1 MEAHSRCLSIF
12 SLYCCLREKIVSI
25 AALTAFWA
33 VSFLLVLTPG
43 ADWAYAIS
51 AGLRGRSFVLPSVIG
66 LACGA
71 MLATVAV
78 AAGVGSLVEQNPML
92 LTLLT
97 IAGAAYLAWL
107 GIAMLRHPSPVSA
120 DSEHAQAVQ
129 SGSWRWA
136 VKGASVSGLNPKQL
150 LLLLALLPQFVRPS
164 DPWPVAAQILALGA
178 LHTASCGVVYF
189 GVGWGSQSVLR
200 ARPSAALVVSR
211 ISGVLMLVI
220 AMALLIDIAVH

>member
-1 MEAHSRCLSIF
+1 MSF
-12 SLYCCLREKIVSI
+12 
-25 AALTAFWA
+25 AAITAFWA
-33 VSFLLVLTPG
+33 VSFLLVITPG
-43 ADWAYAIS
+43 ADWAYVIS
-51 AGLRGRSFVLPSVIG
+51 AGLRGRPFVLPSVVG

-71 MLATVAV
+71 LLATLAV

-107 GIAMLRHPSPVSA
+107 GIAMLRHPSQVSA
-120 DSEHAQAVQ
+120 DSEHAQK
-129 SGSWRWA
+129 GERDTWRWA

-150 LLLLALLPQFVRPS
+150 LLLLALLPQFVRPAE
-164 DPWPVAAQILALGA
+164 PWPVAAQIMALGA
-178 LHTASCGVVYF
+178 VHAGSCTLVYF

-211 ISGVLMLVI
+211 VSGVLMLVI
-220 AMALLIDIAVH
+220 ALLLLAEAALH

>member
-1 MEAHSRCLSIF
+1 MSF
-12 SLYCCLREKIVSI
+12 

-33 VSFLLVLTPG
+33 VSFLLVITPG
-43 ADWAYAIS
+43 ADWAYVIS
-51 AGLRGRSFVLPSVIG
+51 AGLRGRPFVLPSVVG

-71 MLATVAV
+71 LLATLAV

-107 GIAMLRHPSPVSA
+107 GIAMLRHPSQVSA
-120 DSEHAQAVQ
+120 DSEHAQKGE
-129 SGSWRWA
+129 SDTWRWA

-150 LLLLALLPQFVRPS
+150 LLLLALLPQFVRPAE
-164 DPWPVAAQILALGA
+164 PWPVAAQIMALGA
-178 LHTASCGVVYF
+178 VHAGSCALVYF

-211 ISGVLMLVI
+211 VSGVLMLVI
-220 AMALLIDIAVH
+220 ALLLLAEAALH